1 MSEARVRELELE
13 LVRLRKLVHTSTEE
27 LVAEA
32 EARCEKRLKRVRK
45 RLLLASHPDKTISK
59 SSKEISESFN
69 RIVREV
75 CNI

>member
-27 LVAEA
+27 LVAA
-32 EARCEKRLKRVRK
+32 EKARCEKRLKRVRK